1 MPIDPSIA
9 LSFKQGPGPLEM
21 MGNAQSLANLVAQGE
36 QNKLKVQEYQ
46 EGRARERSLRDLLAG
61 GADEEKLLRGGFL
74 KESQDLGKARREAE
88 KSQADIAK
96 AKSETMKNEIAAAKE
111 RINFSGQAFGYV
123 RQNPTLQNALGVIQ
137 SLATKQMISP
147 EEAQQYT
154 QMVQSNP
161 TPENIKA
168 LADQAFQSTLAAK
181 DQIEKFETR
190 NLGGTTETIATNPVT
205 GQTRVVNVAKNTQSP
220 DSVASNA
227 TQRRGQ
233 DLLDQR
239 ARDQL
244 AAGQTVYDTERGV
257 LVNKAT
263 GQATPATAS
272 GKPLGAKEKPMTD
285 AQAKANLFGTR
296 MKEANRILNDVEGL
310 YFPSAVN
317 AKMAAADMPL
327 IGGAAGMA
335 GNFMLSEQGQQ
346 AEQAMRDFINAVLRR
361 ESGAVISPA
370 EFANAQKQYFP
381 QEGDTK
387 EVLNQKR
394 RNRELAISGLE
405 VEVPGGFK
413 QSPTLTNPKAG
424 QSQWRVVK

>member
-61 GADEEKLLRGGFL
+61 GADEEKLMRGGFI
-74 KESQDLGKARREAE
+74 KESMDLGKSRREGE
-88 KSQADIAK
+88 KTQADIAK
-96 AKSETMKNEIAAAKE
+96 AKSETMKNEIAAAKD

-137 SLATKQMISP
+137 SLASKQMISP

-154 QMVQSNP
+154 AMIQSNP

-168 LADQAFQSTLAAK
+168 LADRAFQSTLETK
-181 DQIEKFETR
+181 NQLEKFETR
-190 NLGGTTETIATNPVT
+190 NLGATTETIATNPVT
-205 GQTRVVNVAKNTQSP
+205 GQTRVVSAVKNTQSP
-220 DSVASNA
+220 DSVASQQTA
-227 TQRRGQ
+227 MRGQ
-233 DLLDQR
+233 NMVDQR
-239 ARDQL
+239 AQQQL
-244 AAGQTVYDTERGV
+244 QAGQTVYDTERGV

-263 GQATPATAS
+263 GATTPAMAG

-296 MKEANRILNDVEGL
+296 MKESHRILSDMEGL
-310 YFPSAVN
+310 YSPAAVN
-317 AKMAAADMPL
+317 AKMSAAEMPVV
-327 IGGAAGMA
+327 GGLAGMA
-335 GNFMLSEQGQQ
+335 GNAMLSEYGQQ
-346 AEQAMRDFINAVLRR
+346 AEQAQRDFINAVLRR
-361 ESGAVISPA
+361 ESGAVISQP
-370 EFANAQKQYFP
+370 EFSNAQKQYFP
-381 QEGDTK
+381 QPGDTK

-424 QSQWRVVK
+424 KTGWSVVK